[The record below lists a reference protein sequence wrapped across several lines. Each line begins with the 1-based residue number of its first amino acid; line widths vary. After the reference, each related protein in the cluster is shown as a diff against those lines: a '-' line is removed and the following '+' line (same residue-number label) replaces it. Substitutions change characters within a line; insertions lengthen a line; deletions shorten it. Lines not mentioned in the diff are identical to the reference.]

1 LIFRQHKKFNQ
12 KTKPRKTMKM
22 KKMAVLS
29 AVTAGLLWGAAADA
43 QVFNYNPGDLL
54 LGFRTSGASDL
65 VVDIGSSSL
74 YTGGVGPFII
84 SGPGGLNLY
93 TSQQFSDAGLNINN
107 LYFSVFGVSPLT
119 SRNLWMSDV
128 SSNSAWTAHGVG
140 SQGATAGV
148 ITSIAN
154 GAADISSQSGAGVD
168 NTTTAVVVPSSYNS
182 SGDTSYTVGIG
193 SSGNLQGYFQ
203 GDIEGT
209 TAVYDGT
216 NYVASSFSSGSTPI
230 FLDLYEL
237 DTANSGN
244 AGKLVGDF
252 ELDPNGTLTF
262 DPAPEPATWA
272 TLGAGMMLLAAVRRF
287 RRTA

>member
-1 LIFRQHKKFNQ
+1 
-12 KTKPRKTMKM
+12 MKM

-29 AVTAGLLWGAAADA
+29 AAAAGLLWGAVADA
-43 QVFNYNPGDLL
+43 QVFNYTPGDLL

-65 VVDIGSSSL
+65 VVDIGSASL
-74 YTGGVGPFII
+74 YTGASGPITI
-84 SGPGGLNLY
+84 SGNY
-93 TSQQFSDAGLNINN
+93 YNSTQFSDASLNINN
-107 LYFSVFGVSPLT
+107 LYFSVFGVSLLP
-119 SRNLWMSDV
+119 SRNLWMSDANL
-128 SSNSAWTAHGVG
+128 SSAWTAHGVG

-154 GAADISSQSGAGVD
+154 GAADISSQSGAGAD
-168 NTTTAVVVPSSYNS
+168 NTATAVLVPNSYNS

-209 TAVYDGT
+209 TAVYDGA
-216 NYVASSFSSGSTPI
+216 NFVASSFSSGSTPI
-230 FLDLYEL
+230 LLDLYEL